1 MTTNEAF
8 LHALNHDS
16 IKSKYAASSIRTWR
30 SRALRDKLSL
40 DFMVE
45 FLNDNGYK
53 LKQPM
58 LWLVADGGSRQING
72 RNGHARE
79 ADGQSARDYKM
90 QLNKKL
96 YAVRKELSAELFAM
110 WFDTCREEYA
120 KDFPNKPEALTTVV
134 FSQMTYGRY
143 ISKEN
148 LPFAI
153 KVLKEGKRILSE
165 YQENIKREVESL

>member
-16 IKSKYAASSIRTWR
+16 IKSRYAASSIRTWR

-45 FLNDNGYK
+45 FLTENGYK
-53 LKQPM
+53 IKQPM
-58 LWLVADGGSRQING
+58 QWLVIESSKPQVN
-72 RNGHARE
+72 ARAKDAE
-79 ADGQSARDYKM
+79 ALSAKDYKA

-96 YAVRKELSAELFAM
+96 YGVRKELSTELFAR
-110 WFDTCREEYA
+110 WFDACREEYA
-120 KDFPNKPEALTTVV
+120 KDFPNKPESLTTVV

-148 LPFAI
+148 LPFAV
-153 KVLKEGKRILSE
+153 KVLKQGKRILSE

>member
-1 MTTNEAF
+1 MTTNEAS
-8 LHALNHDS
+8 LHALNHEQ

-45 FLNDNGYK
+45 FLWDNGYA

-58 LWLVADGGSRQING
+58 IWLVIDGVNNHVNG
-72 RNGHARE
+72 RNGHAKE
-79 ADGQSARDYKM
+79 TDVLNTRDYKA

-96 YAVRKELSAELFAM
+96 YAVRKELSAELFSK
-110 WFDTCREEYA
+110 WFDLCKEEYA
-120 KDFPNKPEALTTVV
+120 KDFPGKPDALTTVV

-148 LPFAI
+148 LPFAV